1 MIFSFS
7 WKPNIEAYS
16 VSSWLRLIEFHL
28 SELYKDFQWTVRLI
42 GDKVNPEA
50 RRNPGSCTSYKLF
63 PTCSQSAYFQGTR
76 FQACP
81 FVSKNSSSDCRLCL
95 RETLVVS
102 FGCSEFVNRS
112 CHSLMG
118 WFSLCC
124 PHLGVASFSGQ
135 SFWCSGLGQGS
146 WAWPYRKTMF
156 SFTGNQ
162 VLSCF
167 LVLFWK
173 AAKNSS

>member
-7 WKPNIEAYS
+7 WKPNIEASYS
-16 VSSWLRLIEFHL
+16 ISSWLRLIEFHL
-28 SELYKDFQWTVRLI
+28 SELYSNFQWAVRLI

-81 FVSKNSSSDCRLCL
+81 FVSENSSSDCRLCL
-95 RETLVVS
+95 GETLVVS

-112 CHSLMG
+112 CHSRMG

-124 PHLGVASFSGQ
+124 PHLCGLLLWTAFLMLRPRPGFLGLALQKDYVFFRWESGTQ
-135 SFWCSGLGQGS
+135 L
-146 WAWPYRKTMF
+146 
-156 SFTGNQ
+156 
-162 VLSCF
+162 LSCSF
-167 LVLFWK
+167 LK
-173 AAKNSS
+173 GSEE